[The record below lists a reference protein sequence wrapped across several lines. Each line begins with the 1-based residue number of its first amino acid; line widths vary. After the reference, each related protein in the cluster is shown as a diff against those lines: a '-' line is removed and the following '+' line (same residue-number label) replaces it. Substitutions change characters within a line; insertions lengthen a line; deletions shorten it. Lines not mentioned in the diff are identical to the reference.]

1 MGRLYFPTLQ
11 RGCLLLGV
19 VLMLVVTSC
28 ATTKTTTAIVTQTN
42 TTTATTTQISTVTTT
57 SYDFK
62 GRSIDVFAG
71 SASQPPLEEAAKI
84 FEKNTGA
91 KVNLTLGGSGTV
103 LSQMILSKSG
113 DLYIPGSPD
122 YMITAQSKGVVA
134 ANDNGVI
141 LSYLV
146 PAILVQKGNP
156 KNIQSL
162 NDLLRADISM
172 GIGNPATVCVGLYA
186 IEVLDH
192 NGLLDAIKQASTV
205 KTYTTSCD
213 ATAALIAL
221 KQVDAVLGWSVFAS
235 WNPDTTEA
243 VLLKPSEITRL
254 AYIPGAV
261 STFAKDK
268 VVAQK
273 FLDFLSSTEG
283 LAIFAKYGYQT
294 TESEVK
300 KFAPNA
306 TIGGLY
312 TLPAGFTTLIK

>member
-1 MGRLYFPTLQ
+1 MILKKIGLLFGVSLVLAVT
-11 RGCLLLGV
+11 GC
-19 VLMLVVTSC
+19 
-28 ATTKTTTAIVTQTN
+28 
-42 TTTATTTQISTVTTT
+42 TTTQTSNITTT
-57 SYDFK
+57 SHDFT

-84 FEKNTGA
+84 FEQNTGA

-122 YMITAQSKGVVA
+122 YIITAQSKGVV
-134 ANDNGVI
+134 NDSGVT

-156 KNIQSL
+156 KNIKTLS
-162 NDLLRADISM
+162 DLLRPDVSV
-172 GIGNPATVCVGLYA
+172 GIGNPASVCVGLYA

-192 NGLLDAIKQASTV
+192 NGLLDAIKQAGTV
-205 KTYTTSCD
+205 KTYATSCD

-221 KQVDAVLGWSVFAS
+221 KQVDAVIGWSVFAS

-254 AYIPGAV
+254 AYIPGAI
-261 STFAKDK
+261 STFTKDR

-273 FLDFLSSTEG
+273 FLAFLSSPEG

-294 TESEVK
+294 TESEAK

-306 TIGGLY
+306 TVGGLY